1 MEPGVYLLG
10 SGREPLFEA
19 IDPDKLAVSHP
30 AWEKDAKRLSPWVR
44 TEIASGHE
52 GSGFAGWRS
61 GSSRPEN
68 TVFVCGKCASTMDAI
83 RYLIDTCGLS
93 PWDCLIAVQQQKGR
107 GQMERTW
114 ISPPGNLYVSWYWP
128 DLESIEGAG
137 PGWRA
142 MASLL
147 AGQVAAEA
155 LENFGADVRIK
166 WPNDLLVNDC
176 KLCGILV
183 EHRAGCLIVGI
194 GINLASAPPN
204 HRLTDAFA
212 IPAVSLAELGIA
224 VSPMELMLHMGQ
236 TGRSRIQQLVKT
248 LEPEEFVMQLQKR
261 LAWVEQQ
268 VTIRRSHQEAVLGEI
283 RGLAADG
290 GLIVRINEK
299 SSVIYTGSI
308 LPAENIHI

>member
-1 MEPGVYLLG
+1 MQPGLYLLG
-10 SGREPLFEA
+10 SDKKPLFEA
-19 IDPDKLAVSHP
+19 IDPDGLAGLHP
-30 AWEKDAKRLSPWVR
+30 AWEKDVNRLSPWVR
-44 TEIASGHE
+44 TETASGHE

-61 GSSRPEN
+61 GSCRPEN
-68 TVFVCGKCASTMDAI
+68 RLFVCGKCASTMDAI
-83 RYLIDTCGLS
+83 RELIACGLS
-93 PWDCLIAVQQQKGR
+93 PWDGLIAVQQQKGR

-128 DLESIEGAG
+128 DLESIDGAS

-155 LENFGADVRIK
+155 LESFGADVRIK

-176 KLCGILV
+176 KICGILV
-183 EHRAGCLIVGI
+183 EHRAGHLIVGI
-194 GINLASAPPN
+194 GINLATAPPN
-204 HRLTDAFA
+204 DRLTDAFA
-212 IPAVSLAELGIA
+212 IPAVSLLQLGIE
-224 VSPMELMLHMGQ
+224 VSPMELMLHMAE
-236 TGRSRIQQLVKT
+236 TGRSRIRQLVKT
-248 LEPEEFVMQLQKR
+248 LKPEEFVMQLQKR
-261 LAWVEQQ
+261 LAWVGQP

-290 GLIVRINEK
+290 GLIVRINGK
-299 SSVIYTGSI
+299 TSVIYTGSI

>member
-1 MEPGVYLLG
+1 
-10 SGREPLFEA
+10 
-19 IDPDKLAVSHP
+19 
-30 AWEKDAKRLSPWVR
+30 
-44 TEIASGHE
+44 
-52 GSGFAGWRS
+52 
-61 GSSRPEN
+61 
-68 TVFVCGKCASTMDAI
+68 MDAI
-83 RYLIDTCGLS
+83 RHLISACGLS

-128 DLESIEGAG
+128 DLESIDGAG
-137 PGWRA
+137 PGWQS

-155 LENFGADVRIK
+155 LESFGADVRIK

-176 KLCGILV
+176 KICGILV
-183 EHRAGCLIVGI
+183 EHRAGHLIVGI
-194 GINLASAPPN
+194 GINLASAPPGD
-204 HRLTDAFA
+204 RLTDAFA
-212 IPAVSLAELGIA
+212 IPAVSLSQLGIEI
-224 VSPMELMLHMGQ
+224 SPMELMLRLAE
-236 TGRSRIQQLVKT
+236 TGRSRIRQLVKT

-261 LAWVEQQ
+261 LAWVKQP

-290 GLIVRINEK
+290 GLIVRINKK

-308 LPAENIHI
+308 LPKENIHI